1 MTGPCFVDAN
11 VFVYWR
17 DPTES
22 TKQSKANDW
31 LERLWSLGT
40 GRTSTQALSEFYT
53 IVTRKV
59 AKPLSK
65 VDAWQHIE
73 SLLAWNPQ
81 SIDAEVLNRA
91 RQIEERYRLSW
102 WDSLIVAAAQLQHCT
117 LLLTE
122 DLQDGAVYGSVT
134 VRDPFR
140 LSVQEAIATYGEPPK
155 PRYRSRPSA
164 IRT

>member
-11 VFVYWR
+11 VFIYSR
-17 DPTES
+17 DPS
-22 TKQSKANDW
+22 NASKQSRAAEW
-31 LERLWSLGT
+31 IERLWAERM
-40 GRTSTQALSEFYT
+40 GRTSTQALSEFYVT
-53 IVTRKV
+53 VTRKLPH
-59 AKPLSK
+59 PLPK
-65 VDAWQHIE
+65 DDAWADID
-73 SLLAWNPQ
+73 LFMAWEPQ
-81 SIDAEVLNRA
+81 AVDTKVFARA
-91 RQIEERYRLSW
+91 RQIEERFRISW

-122 DLQDGAVYGSVT
+122 DLQDGTVYGGVT

-164 IRT
+164 MRA

>member
-1 MTGPCFVDAN
+1 MTDLYFVDAN

-17 DPTES
+17 DPADGL
-22 TKQSKANDW
+22 KQSKAKDW
-31 LERLWSLGT
+31 LERLWDQGA

-53 IVTRKV
+53 TITHKV

-65 VDAWQHIE
+65 PDAWEHVE

-81 SIDAEVLNRA
+81 PIDAEVLNRA

-102 WDSLIVAAAQLQHCT
+102 WDSLIVAAAQVQHCV

-164 IRT
+164 LRT